1 MPLIAA
7 KLLRRLARGCAAQN
21 LVAAR
26 LPDPRHLAQ
35 REGLAGSRIAFYQRQ
50 RRRRQ
55 HRLRGHP
62 LIRRQAAAGQQTD
75 AGRVRPEARDRAGDR
90 HGARQ
95 DFQVLHFGGP
105 RRGDVLRLAI
115 GAVLHQTHRRARAHC
130 LAHQSRKLC
139 LRQHQPVLERGYDI
153 APGKHRPLRLHH
165 HQNMLR
171 VLLQIERVGLCHL
184 RVPLLFARR
193 HALAPR
199 PLGDMPLW
207 PRGSR

>member
-1 MPLIAA
+1 M
-7 KLLRRLARGCAAQN
+7 
-21 LVAAR
+21 
-26 LPDPRHLAQ
+26 
-35 REGLAGSRIAFYQRQ
+35 
-50 RRRRQ
+50 
-55 HRLRGHP
+55 RGHP

-75 AGRVRPEARDRAGDR
+75 AGRGRAEARDRAGDR

-95 DFQVLHFGGP
+95 DFQPLHFGGP

-171 VLLQIERVGLCHL
+171 VLLQIERVGIRHI
-184 RVPLLFARR
+184 RAPVRFARDF
-193 HALAPR
+193 ALASRMTGHMRIIAVRLQVNPPR
-199 PLGDMPLW
+199 MV
-207 PRGSR
+207 